1 MENNEI
7 KIVGKNNATA
17 SLILGIIS
25 IIANFTGVGAIVSLV
40 LGIVGMCQANKAK
53 KLGYES
59 GVRTGGFVTSL
70 IGLIIS
76 GLIILF
82 VLIVGGALVGGGLVG
97 GGVALASLF

>member
-1 MENNEI
+1 METNEI
-7 KIVGKNNATA
+7 KIVGKSNATA
-17 SLILGIIS
+17 SLVLGIIS
-25 IIANFTGVGAIVSLV
+25 IIANFTGIGALASLI